1 MSVKK
6 RTIDIQHR
14 FRKIGQGLEEELI
27 HRWEKYAS
35 NLTRC
40 KRGFSEDA
48 VHDLRIS
55 CRRMIAILDILL
67 LIIPEKQTRRLRQ
80 SFKKHLGILSP
91 LRDVQVQLAGVQDM
105 VLRYPQLEKY
115 RTVLLLR
122 EQRLRK
128 RLQKDLRGHGP
139 ATWKG
144 EIQTVKDSFVRTT
157 SDPRLRHAAFTVM
170 HGASAALYTSAVNT
184 LRKID
189 PTKTK
194 TIHRLRIEVKKL
206 RYTVEILGP
215 VLGLSSARKVKAMQQ
230 YQTRLGG
237 IQDME
242 VLITGLNSFSVH
254 VGRTN
259 GASLR
264 TLREELSQMKTKL
277 IEEYLQS
284 RDELMTFWRPR

>member
-6 RTIDIQHR
+6 RTVDIQHR
-14 FRKIGQGLEEELI
+14 FRGIGQSLEKELNR
-27 HRWEKYAS
+27 RWEKYTS
-35 NLTRC
+35 NLSRC
-40 KRGFSEDA
+40 KRGFSESA
-48 VHDLRIS
+48 VHDLRIA

-80 SFKKHLGILSP
+80 SFKKHLSILSP
-91 LRDVQVQLAGVQDM
+91 LRDVQVQLAGMQDM
-105 VLRYPQLEKY
+105 VIRYPELGKY

-128 RLQKDLRGHGP
+128 KLQRNLRGHGP

-144 EIQTVKDSFVRTT
+144 EIQAVKDSFKRTT

-170 HGASAALYTSAVNT
+170 HGAIASLYTSAVNS

-215 VLGLSSARKVKAMQQ
+215 VLGLSSARKVKAMQH
-230 YQTRLGG
+230 YQTRLGA

-242 VLITGLNSFSVH
+242 VLIAGLNSFTAR

-259 GASLR
+259 TASLR
-264 TLREELSQMKTKL
+264 TLREELSRMKTEM
-277 IEEYLQS
+277 IQQYLQS

>member
-6 RTIDIQHR
+6 RTIDIQRR
-14 FRKIGQGLEEELI
+14 FQRIDKSLEEELNR
-27 HRWEKYAS
+27 RWERYA
-35 NLTRC
+35 NTLTRC
-40 KRGFSEDA
+40 KRGFSEGA

-80 SFKKHLGILSP
+80 SFKRHLSILSP
-91 LRDVQVQLAGVQDM
+91 LRDVQVQLAGLHEM
-105 VLRYPQLEKY
+105 VVRYPQLEKY

-128 RLQKDLRGHGP
+128 KLQKALRGHGP
-139 ATWKG
+139 STWKG
-144 EIQTVKDSFVRTT
+144 EVQVVKDSFVRIT
-157 SDPRLRHAAFTVM
+157 SDPRLRHAAFKVM
-170 HGASAALYTSAVNT
+170 HGASAGLYTSAVNS

-206 RYTVEILGP
+206 RYTIEILGP
-215 VLGLSSARKVKAMQQ
+215 VLGLSSARRVKAMQR
-230 YQTRLGG
+230 YQTKLGA

-242 VLITGLNSFSVH
+242 VFIAGLNIFSAH
-254 VGRTN
+254 AGRTN

-264 TLREELSQMKTKL
+264 TLREELSRMKTGL
-277 IEEYLQS
+277 IEEYLLS
-284 RDELMTFWRPR
+284 RNELMSFWRPR